1 MFTISVFF
9 YTMKKNFGILAFY
22 ICAPKISWIYRTLL
36 FVDNVMSR
44 ILFFLLTAFDSIY
57 RGNLSWLVSRRSI
70 LAKHATTP
78 LSPQPKQEN
87 MKQSRLSLEE
97 SIEIMQVVEINNAL
111 AVILGNAQL
120 LLLKNTVASED
131 RAKLKAIEM
140 SSFRI
145 QGLVERMIESK
156 KTATSQTPSED
167 RLEAMA
173 PSLNPTP

>member
-1 MFTISVFF
+1 M
-9 YTMKKNFGILAFY
+9 L
-22 ICAPKISWIYRTLL
+22 P

-44 ILFFLLTAFDSIY
+44 IWFFLLTAFDSIY
-57 RGNLSWLVSRRSI
+57 RGNLSWLECRRSI
-70 LAKHATTP
+70 LAKHTTTP

-87 MKQSRLSLEE
+87 MKQSKLSLEE

-120 LLLKNTVASED
+120 LLLKNTVAPED

-145 QGLVERMIESK
+145 QRLVERMIESK

-173 PSLNPTP
+173 PSLKPTP

>member
-1 MFTISVFF
+1 M
-9 YTMKKNFGILAFY
+9 
-22 ICAPKISWIYRTLL
+22 LL

-44 ILFFLLTAFDSIY
+44 IMFFLLTAVDSIY
-57 RGNLSWLVSRRSI
+57 RGNLSWLEYRRSI
-70 LAKHATTP
+70 LVKHSTIP
-78 LSPQPKQEN
+78 LSPQPKQQI
-87 MKQSRLSLEE
+87 MKQSRPSLED
-97 SIEIMQVVEINNAL
+97 SIEIMQAVEINNAL

-120 LLLKNTVASED
+120 LLLKNTVAPED

-156 KTATSQTPSED
+156 KTAGSQTPAED

-173 PSLNPTP
+173 PSPNPTP

>member
-1 MFTISVFF
+1 
-9 YTMKKNFGILAFY
+9 
-22 ICAPKISWIYRTLL
+22 
-36 FVDNVMSR
+36 
-44 ILFFLLTAFDSIY
+44 
-57 RGNLSWLVSRRSI
+57 
-70 LAKHATTP
+70 
-78 LSPQPKQEN
+78 

-97 SIEIMQVVEINNAL
+97 SIEIMQAVEINNAL

-120 LLLKNTVASED
+120 LLLKNTVAPED

-156 KTATSQTPSED
+156 KTAASQTPSED

>member
-1 MFTISVFF
+1 MTSIQAQ
-9 YTMKKNFGILAFY
+9 Y
-22 ICAPKISWIYRTLL
+22 
-36 FVDNVMSR
+36 SR
-44 ILFFLLTAFDSIY
+44 QT
-57 RGNLSWLVSRRSI
+57 RNN
-70 LAKHATTP
+70 T

-87 MKQSRLSLEE
+87 MKQNRLSLEE

-120 LLLKNTVASED
+120 LLLKNTVAPED

-156 KTATSQTPSED
+156 KTVASQTPSED
-167 RLEAMA
+167 QLEAIA

>member
-1 MFTISVFF
+1 
-9 YTMKKNFGILAFY
+9 
-22 ICAPKISWIYRTLL
+22 
-36 FVDNVMSR
+36 
-44 ILFFLLTAFDSIY
+44 
-57 RGNLSWLVSRRSI
+57 
-70 LAKHATTP
+70 
-78 LSPQPKQEN
+78 

-97 SIEIMQVVEINNAL
+97 SIEIMQAVEINNAL

-120 LLLKNTVASED
+120 LLLKNTVAPED

-156 KTATSQTPSED
+156 KTAGSQTPAED

-173 PSLNPTP
+173 PSPNPTP

>member
-1 MFTISVFF
+1 
-9 YTMKKNFGILAFY
+9 
-22 ICAPKISWIYRTLL
+22 
-36 FVDNVMSR
+36 
-44 ILFFLLTAFDSIY
+44 
-57 RGNLSWLVSRRSI
+57 
-70 LAKHATTP
+70 
-78 LSPQPKQEN
+78 

-97 SIEIMQVVEINNAL
+97 SIEIMQAVEINNAL

-120 LLLKNTVASED
+120 LLLKNTVAPED

-156 KTATSQTPSED
+156 KTAVSQTSSDEG
-167 RLEAMA
+167 LETMA

>member
-1 MFTISVFF
+1 M
-9 YTMKKNFGILAFY
+9 
-22 ICAPKISWIYRTLL
+22 LL

-44 ILFFLLTAFDSIY
+44 ILFFLLTAFDSTY

-70 LAKHATTP
+70 LVKHATIP

-87 MKQSRLSLEE
+87 MKKSQLSLEE